1 MKARG
6 VIPKMR
12 YSGGGMWLR
21 LKGVPFMLAVYGR
34 VANDA
39 ILVYERVTKNK
50 RHIKG
55 TIS

>member
-1 MKARG
+1 
-6 VIPKMR
+6 
-12 YSGGGMWLR
+12 
-21 LKGVPFMLAVYGR
+21 MLAVYGR

-55 TIS
+55 YHFIAGI